1 MAHLDHQKG
10 DVKIKAIAYNSNWHA
25 RGIRE
30 AIEIKK
36 RKPTL
41 NADEGRYH
49 LNPIYDIVFGDTKKE
64 KEEEEVTEELNI
76 SNNSEEGGRSPPE
89 INNKSQENSSP

>member
-1 MAHLDHQKG
+1 MQGESEKQLRLRNENQLWTQTKVDTISIQ
-10 DVKIKAIAYNSNWHA
+10 
-25 RGIRE
+25 
-30 AIEIKK
+30 
-36 RKPTL
+36 
-41 NADEGRYH
+41 
-49 LNPIYDIVFGDTKKE
+49 YDIVFGDTKKE